1 MNLTTVLG
9 ICLVSA
15 ILGVILK
22 QYKPEYALFLAIV
35 SGVIIFFY
43 LLVEVLNPIFE
54 IRNMISNSGVD
65 TSYFLVAFK
74 ALGICIITGCV
85 SDICKDFGQNALA
98 GKAEFAGRCAI
109 FLLSLP
115 LLKGL
120 LEAAYSFIK
129 K

>member
-9 ICLVSA
+9 ICLVTA
-15 ILGVILK
+15 VLGVILK
-22 QYKPEYALFLAIV
+22 QYKPEYALFIAIV
-35 SGVIIFFY
+35 SGIIIFFY
-43 LLVEVLNPIFE
+43 LLAQVISPVFE
-54 IRNMISNSGVD
+54 IRDIISKQGID

-74 ALGICIITGCV
+74 ALGICIITGFV

-120 LEAAYSFIK
+120 LEAAYSFIG
-129 K
+129 

>member
-1 MNLTTVLG
+1 MNITTVLG
-9 ICLVSA
+9 LCLVA
-15 ILGVILK
+15 AVLGVVLK
-22 QYKPEYALFLAIV
+22 QYKPEYALFIAIA
-35 SGVIIFFY
+35 SGIIIFFY
-43 LLVEVLNPIFE
+43 LLAEVIRPVFE
-54 IRNMISNSGVD
+54 IRNIIAKQGID

-74 ALGICIITGCV
+74 ALGICIITGFV

-120 LEAAYSFIK
+120 LEAAYSFIG
-129 K
+129 

>member
-1 MNLTTVLG
+1 MSLLTVLG
-9 ICLVSA
+9 ICIISA
-15 ILGVILK
+15 VLGVILK

-35 SGVIIFFY
+35 SGIIIFFF
-43 LLVEVLNPIFE
+43 LLAQVLNPIFE
-54 IRNMISNSGVD
+54 IRNIIANRGID

-74 ALGICIITGCV
+74 ALGICVITGFV

-109 FLLSLP
+109 FLISLP

-120 LEAAYSFIK
+120 LEAAYSFVG
-129 K
+129 

>member
-1 MNLTTVLG
+1 MNITTVLG
-9 ICLVSA
+9 LCLVA
-15 ILGVILK
+15 AVLGVVLK
-22 QYKPEYALFLAIV
+22 QYKPEYAFFIAIV
-35 SGVIIFFY
+35 SGIIIFFY
-43 LLVEVLNPIFE
+43 LLVQVINPVFE
-54 IRNMISNSGVD
+54 IRNIIAKQGVD

-74 ALGICIITGCV
+74 TLGICIITGFV

-120 LEAAYSFIK
+120 LEAAYSFIG
-129 K
+129 

>member
-9 ICLVSA
+9 ICLVTA
-15 ILGVILK
+15 VLGVVLK
-22 QYKPEYALFLAIV
+22 QYKPEYAFFIAIV
-35 SGVIIFFY
+35 SGIIIFFY
-43 LLVEVLNPIFE
+43 LLVQVINPVFE
-54 IRNMISNSGVD
+54 IRNIIAKQGVD

-74 ALGICIITGCV
+74 TLGICIITGFV

-120 LEAAYSFIK
+120 LEAAYSFIG
-129 K
+129 

>member
-1 MNLTTVLG
+1 MSLTTVLG
-9 ICLVSA
+9 ILLVSA

-22 QYKPEYALFLAIV
+22 QYKPEYALFVAIIT
-35 SGVIIFFY
+35 GIIVFFY
-43 LLVEVLNPIFE
+43 LLAEVLSPVFE
-54 IRNMISNSGVD
+54 IRNMISNRGID
-65 TSYFLVAFK
+65 TSYFSVAFK
-74 ALGICIITGCV
+74 ALGICIITGFV

-120 LEAAYSFIK
+120 LEAAYSFIG
-129 K
+129 